1 MTFFRQII
9 NFIKNNIKE
18 WTMATADDIVN
29 QLEDE
34 TVILIER

>member
-1 MTFFRQII
+1 MTFSRQII
-9 NFIKNNIKE
+9 NLIRNNKE
-18 WTMATADDIVN
+18 WTMTMADDIVN

>member
-1 MTFFRQII
+1 MTIV
-9 NFIKNNIKE
+9 
-18 WTMATADDIVN
+18 DDIVN